1 MPGTAPDR
9 GVDLRAELLSLWR
22 ATAQPGETPVM
33 ALYRPRRP
41 GKLS

>member
-1 MPGTAPDR
+1 MPGTATER

-22 ATAQPGETPVM
+22 ATAQPGDTPV

-41 GKLS
+41 GKLG